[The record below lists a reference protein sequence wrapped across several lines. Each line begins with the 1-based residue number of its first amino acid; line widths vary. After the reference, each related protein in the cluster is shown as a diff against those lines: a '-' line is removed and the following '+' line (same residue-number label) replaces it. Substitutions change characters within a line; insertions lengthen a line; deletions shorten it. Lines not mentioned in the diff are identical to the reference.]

1 MSKHIPR
8 QKKLDLSETD
18 DFKIREMK
26 ELQRNK
32 EQELI
37 PVAINKTTVK
47 LVRRI

>member
-18 DFKIREMK
+18 DFKIREMQ

-37 PVAINKTTVK
+37 PVWQ
-47 LVRRI
+47 